1 MKQIKSEDTRKMID
15 YALGVQNKEKNVPIL
30 ESLAKKKHQLA
41 LILGYNSFSEFILED
56 RMAKTPQTVA
66 DFEDKLTKKIQD
78 QGAKEKQV
86 LIDLKR
92 NLTGDPSAEFYN
104 WDSAYYKG
112 ILEKQNFQIDEESL
126 KEFFPSDHVKNAT
139 LSIYQEL
146 LGLKF
151 RELPNA

>member
-1 MKQIKSEDTRKMID
+1 
-15 YALGVQNKEKNVPIL
+15 
-30 ESLAKKKHQLA
+30 
-41 LILGYNSFSEFILED
+41 
-56 RMAKTPQTVA
+56 MAKTPQTVA